1 MCYDLLDLSLAIH
14 TIRVEKK
21 PSLSRLS
28 IESSPGSKEG
38 GGDQQ
43 MIPELLNEVFSAKAT

>member
-1 MCYDLLDLSLAIH
+1 MLLLAIH

-28 IESSPGSKEG
+28 IESLPGSEEG
-38 GGDQQ
+38 GGGQQ
-43 MIPELLNEVFSAKAT
+43 MMPELLNEVSSAKATPW